1 MPSLHPVPCC
11 SINSGRLADCWYP
24 LIFSPMHF
32 VLLNQFYPPDVL
44 PTGVVLEAVAEALVS
59 RGHQVT
65 VVCGQSVAGSSG
77 LAVGSRRED
86 AGYGQKAGDKSSIDS
101 RHSSVNSEHG
111 GHVEVVRLWAPGWG
125 KRKSAVGKILSYA
138 AYYGGVAAWLLR
150 RRVRADVVVAL
161 TSPPYLSLLA
171 RAGAWWHGG
180 HHAHWIMDLYP
191 DVMVA
196 HGMLNERSLGHGVL
210 GALARWG
217 MGGPRCRE
225 VITLGPDMAERLNP
239 WLPANQPAAWV
250 PLWGTAGDPP
260 APQEVTALRQQRGW
274 SPETTV
280 FLYSGNM
287 GLGHRF
293 TEVLEAMPQ
302 LAAAHP
308 DQSIHLAY
316 FGGGK
321 RHSEIAAALSAL
333 VPSPSSSLP
342 SGLRSQPS
350 GFPHLPPPTV
360 DRQPPTQAPLPS
372 ALPHSPQPSG
382 LRLQISGLR
391 APRRWAGADGL
402 AEEWDLI
409 GCDPA
414 EAYPGPRC
422 AMDVGTASAAG
433 RASGARSTA

>member
-1 MPSLHPVPCC
+1 
-11 SINSGRLADCWYP
+11 
-24 LIFSPMHF
+24 MHF

-59 RGHQVT
+59 KGHQVT

-101 RHSSVNSEHG
+101 RHSSVNSKPG
-111 GHVEVVRLWAPGWG
+111 GHVQVVRLWAPGWG

-239 WLPANQPAAWV
+239 WLPANQPAVWV

-321 RHSEIAAALSAL
+321 RHSEIAAAL

-342 SGLRSQPS
+342 SGLRSQ
-350 GFPHLPPPTV
+350 V
-360 DRQPPTQAPLPS
+360 S
-372 ALPHSPQPSG
+372 ALPHPPQVSG
-382 LRLQISGLR
+382 LSPSLYPVTSPKTSCPPIWPPATCIWLR
-391 APRRWAGADGL
+391 WNR
-402 AEEWDLI
+402 
-409 GCDPA
+409 
-414 EAYPGPRC
+414 PGM
-422 AMDVGTASAAG
+422 A
-433 RASGARSTA
+433 